1 MKNITPLPKEEQ
13 KQHLINMMQDDEK
26 LGLYNETLE
35 EVVERLESEYGV
47 LGNDFS
53 NGFIE
58 GVIWK
63 ERNSDK
69 KWSDEDMKLAYYSGK
84 ENEYNFINKYHFKV
98 RITFEE
104 WFEQFKKR

>member
-35 EVVERLESEYGV
+35 EAVERLESEYDV

-53 NGFIE
+53 DGFIE

-69 KWSDEDMKLAYYSGK
+69 KYNYEDLKKAFYA
-84 ENEYNFINKYHFKV
+84 ENEGWINFDL
-98 RITFEE
+98 